1 MVIDDGC
8 PDEVFAD
15 EVRTVLEE
23 SQRLGFLG
31 ERHITDVIHHARSFV
46 AALDG
51 VSGTVI
57 DLGSGGGIPGLV
69 VAHDRPDLDL
79 ILIDRRAKRTDFL
92 DRMIRRLDWSHRV
105 SVICADVEEFIA
117 VAPPIDVAVARGF
130 GPPIPTLTLAARLV
144 RPGGRVI
151 ISEPPDGERWPADVV
166 SELGVSRLDD
176 GRGHVSVF
184 QTSRT

>member
-1 MVIDDGC
+1 M
-8 PDEVFAD
+8 
-15 EVRTVLEE
+15 LEE

-31 ERHITDVIHHARSFV
+31 ERDITDVIEHARSFV

-57 DLGSGGGIPGLV
+57 DLGSGGGIPGV
-69 VAHDRPDLDL
+69 VIAHDRPDLRL

-92 DRMIRRLDWSHRV
+92 DRMIRRLDWSDRV
-105 SVICADVEEFIA
+105 SVVCADVEEFID
-117 VAPPIDVAVARGF
+117 VAPGIDVAVARGF
-130 GPPIPTLTLAARLV
+130 GPPISTLTLAARLV

-151 ISEPPDGERWPADVV
+151 ISEPPNGERWPENVV

-176 GRGHVSVF
+176 GQGQVSVF
-184 QTSRT
+184 QTSQP